1 MVVLMREG
9 ARGQC
14 GCLEVLTREGA
25 RGQCGCLDEVLTRE
39 GARGQC
45 GCLDEGG
52 SERSMWLMREGARE
66 SGFLG
71 EPFLNDVL
79 AA

>member
-9 ARGQC
+9 AG
-14 GCLEVLTREGA
+14 GL
-25 RGQCGCLDEVLTRE
+25 CGCLDEVLTRE

-45 GCLDEGG
+45 GCLDEGETREV
-52 SERSMWLMREGARE
+52 SVVVLIREGARE
-66 SGFLG
+66 SGFFG

>member
-14 GCLEVLTREGA
+14 GSLM
-25 RGQCGCLDEVLTRE
+25 RE

-52 SERSMWLMREGARE
+52 CKRSVWL
-66 SGFLG
+66 S
-71 EPFLNDVL
+71 
-79 AA
+79 

>member
-1 MVVLMREG
+1 MVVLIREG

-14 GCLEVLTREGA
+14 GSLM
-25 RGQCGCLDEVLTRE
+25 RE

-52 SERSMWLMREGARE
+52 CKRSVWL
-66 SGFLG
+66 S
-71 EPFLNDVL
+71 
-79 AA
+79 

>member
-14 GCLEVLTREGA
+14 GS
-25 RGQCGCLDEVLTRE
+25 LTRE

-52 SERSMWLMREGARE
+52 CKRSVWL
-66 SGFLG
+66 S
-71 EPFLNDVL
+71 
-79 AA
+79 

>member
-1 MVVLMREG
+1 MVVLMM
-9 ARGQC
+9 
-14 GCLEVLTREGA
+14 
-25 RGQCGCLDEVLTRE
+25 E

>member
-14 GCLEVLTREGA
+14 GSLTRE
-25 RGQCGCLDEVLTRE
+25 C
-39 GARGQC
+39 ARGQC

-52 SERSMWLMREGARE
+52 CKRSVWL
-66 SGFLG
+66 S
-71 EPFLNDVL
+71 
-79 AA
+79 

>member
-9 ARGQC
+9 AG
-14 GCLEVLTREGA
+14 GL
-25 RGQCGCLDEVLTRE
+25 CGCLDEVLTRE

-52 SERSMWLMREGARE
+52 CKRSVRL
-66 SGFLG
+66 S
-71 EPFLNDVL
+71 
-79 AA
+79 